1 MNDKLLVYV
10 YVPNIG
16 QKYNIF
22 VPVNIKVGA
31 FKKFVEKTV
40 NELSDN
46 NLSNCGT
53 LLLRNKINNY
63 IYDADDFISNTD
75 IKNGTKLIL
84 L

>member
-46 NLSNCGT
+46 NVVFC
-53 LLLRNKINNY
+53 I
-63 IYDADDFISNTD
+63 
-75 IKNGTKLIL
+75 
-84 L
+84 